1 MNLMT
6 LWLRI
11 FPKMR
16 MKKEETGLVDWISCW
31 LVWVMQLVRKNR
43 FIFFVSGDILKMM
56 STRKECEPIYSFTQ
70 SPGLGNVW
78 RFPYLCFK
86 NGGGK

>member
-1 MNLMT
+1 MI

-31 LVWVMQLVRKNR
+31 LVWVTQLVSKK
-43 FIFFVSGDILKMM
+43 IVSGDKLKILC
-56 STRKECEPIYSFTQ
+56 TRKGYEPIYSFTH